1 LQKALTIEASTTS
14 LMPKYYTRDHLTIL
28 SKICDP
34 TNMKLTQ
41 QEKDWLAILITA

>member
-1 LQKALTIEASTTS
+1 MSKH
-14 LMPKYYTRDHLTIL
+14 YTRHHPTIL

-41 QEKDWLAILITA
+41 QKKDWLAILI